1 METTPIPEDLLDV
14 SLEEGIFTTEWLHEV
29 ILPDNLPVINSSQ
42 DDIVEITPELDSEKE
57 LEPEKEK
64 PASGRSRCL
73 RSSAP
78 GRSKKRKG
86 TRKCRVRTQD
96 MIEGGTYYSDE
107 SAPESVED
115 GCLQLGLSQDLIDL
129 V

>member
-14 SLEEGIFTTEWLHEV
+14 SLEKVIFTAEWLPEV

-57 LEPEKEK
+57 LELEKEREK

-73 RSSAP
+73 CSSVP
-78 GRSKKRKG
+78 GRAKKRKG
-86 TRKCRVRTQD
+86 TRKCRVHTQD
-96 MIEGGTYYSDE
+96 MIEGRTYYFDE

-115 GCLQLGLSQDLIDL
+115 GCLQLGFFL
-129 V
+129 VTF